1 MIQDYFESYLKKA
14 RYEMIDGGAVSTP
27 KSKNFEVFGPSKQ
40 TIRQRNSVIEG
51 RKTFNC
57 QTSQRSRGGRYPG

>member
-1 MIQDYFESYLKKA
+1 
-14 RYEMIDGGAVSTP
+14 MIDGGAVSTP

-51 RKTFNC
+51 RKRLTVE
-57 QTSQRSRGGRYPG
+57 QVKDLAVAVIRGKEKYLAPASVQ